1 MIRYLFTLLVLTL
14 TNLSAAESMKLTLSE
29 AVRVALA
36 QNRVLKI
43 TRLKVVESE
52 QKKAA
57 AKSSYFP
64 EIKNQ
69 SMAGHTTAQGNIEI
83 PAGAFGVIPN
93 AGLVPTGTTLKSG
106 PGQADALIVGWRRP
120 RQGISVHARNG
131 AAWLTVG

>member
-14 TNLSAAESMKLTLSE
+14 TNVSPAESMKLTLSE
-29 AVRVALA
+29 AVRLALA

-43 TRLKVVESE
+43 ARLKVVESE

-69 SMAGHTTAQGNIEI
+69 SMAGRSTAEGNIKI

-93 AGLVPTGTTLKSG
+93 AGLVPTRKTL
-106 PGQADALIVGWRRP
+106 
-120 RQGISVHARNG
+120 
-131 AAWLTVG
+131 